1 MSSRRKLVLLTA
13 IPLVAALLALAL
25 GVEQLRRESACTAL
39 SAAADASAR
48 SGGGMVKDPLLRV
61 AFIGAF
67 AIVLLGGCMLA
78 LSLREHRLAY
88 RKLLRMTR
96 RVIEVQERERKRWSR
111 ELHDGTGQVLVSV
124 KLLVESAVQEIDG
137 NPEQATERLLRALL
151 RIAEVSS
158 EVRRISHMLRPQALD
173 SLGLV
178 AALQQLAVTFS
189 ADSGLDCGVTVSGER
204 SRAIPGD
211 VATAFYRVAQEALA
225 NVRKHANASAVDVEL
240 ALRPDGIR
248 MMIVDD
254 GDGFDVAAVVS
265 STASGIGLRNLRERL
280 ASVGGWFEIH
290 SRPGRTSL
298 TASWNHD
305 HEHAAADT

>member
-48 SGGGMVKDPLLRV
+48 PGGGMIKDPLLRV

-88 RKLLRMTR
+88 RKLQRMTR
-96 RVIEVQERERKRWSR
+96 RVVEVQERERKRWSR

-124 KLLVESAVQEIDG
+124 KLLVESAVQEIDSD
-137 NPEQATERLLRALL
+137 PEQATERLLRALE
-151 RIAEVSS
+151 RIADVSA
-158 EVRRISHMLRPQALD
+158 EVRRISHTLRPQALD
-173 SLGLV
+173 SLGLA

-189 ADSGLDCGVTVSGER
+189 ADTGLACGMTVSGER
-204 SRAIPGD
+204 RRPIPGD

-225 NVRKHANASAVDVEL
+225 NVRKHANAAGVDVEL

-248 MMIVDD
+248 MIIVDD

-265 STASGIGLRNLRERL
+265 SAASGIGLRNLRERL

-298 TASWNHD
+298 TASWNRD

>member
-48 SGGGMVKDPLLRV
+48 PGGGMIKDPLLRV

-88 RKLLRMTR
+88 RKLQRMTR
-96 RVIEVQERERKRWSR
+96 RVVEVQERERKRWSR

-124 KLLVESAVQEIDG
+124 KLLVESAVQEIDSD
-137 NPEQATERLLRALL
+137 PQQATERLLRALQ
-151 RIAEVSS
+151 RIAEVSA
-158 EVRRISHMLRPQALD
+158 EVRRISHTLRPQALD
-173 SLGLV
+173 SLGLA

-189 ADSGLDCGVTVSGER
+189 ADTGLACGVTVSGER
-204 SRAIPGD
+204 RQPIPGD

-225 NVRKHANASAVDVEL
+225 NVRKHANAAGVDVEL

-248 MMIVDD
+248 MIIVDD

-265 STASGIGLRNLRERL
+265 SAASGIGLRNLRERL

-298 TASWNHD
+298 TASWNRD